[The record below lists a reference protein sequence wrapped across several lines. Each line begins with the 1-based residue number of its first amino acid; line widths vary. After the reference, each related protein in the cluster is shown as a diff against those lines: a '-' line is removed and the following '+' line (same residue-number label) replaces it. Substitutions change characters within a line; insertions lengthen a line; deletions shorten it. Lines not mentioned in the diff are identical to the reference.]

1 MRGTLVS
8 GATNFV
14 SSVRNSMS
22 EDDPSQRDLL
32 WVGYHPRAAAPAIV
46 LAAVLSGLVLSG
58 RWYLV
63 GLSELADRAG
73 ALAVFSLAWAVWPG
87 LLVVFLYRAVTYT
100 YRLTDRLVLADFGF
114 LSDRVPPMALS
125 EVLSVAVGGG
135 LMTRWLGIGWVEVR
149 TKDQTLR
156 MSGVR
161 FPKAFAKEIEN
172 ATALCRMG

>member
-1 MRGTLVS
+1 
-8 GATNFV
+8 
-14 SSVRNSMS
+14 MS